1 MVEVVVFIVVVI
13 IVVII
18 VVVVVVVVLEIDSGQ
33 INTFKNPE
41 LRSNSA
47 AAQTRSFTTKSNAM
61 H

>member
-1 MVEVVVFIVVVI
+1 MVEVVVFIVVV
-13 IVVII
+13 
-18 VVVVVVVVLEIDSGQ
+18 VVVFIVLEIVSGQ

-41 LRSNSA
+41 LHSNNA